1 MASLV
6 DIESR
11 GLEDP
16 KHLKHPKPHSRSSSS
31 EKSNDDAHDE
41 ESESDSSDE
50 SSSSSESDSEEAYR
64 FRDTESTL
72 QPVPLETFEERD
84 QVKQNEEVLKEKEVN
99 QEVFIETIIEG
110 SHVPTSDPK
119 KLPKNSSSSS
129 LEEKVEIENFEEV
142 PENYTKKSTKKNNKK
157 SNSESES
164 SDESSSSSKS
174 ESEQG
179 YRFRDTESTLQP
191 VLVENFEQ
199 SDQVKE
205 NEDVLREAES
215 RVNEG
220 VLIETI
226 EDTHVPT
233 SNPQI
238 LPENSSSSSSS
249 SFEETVD
256 IANLKEFPETYTKE
270 TTEKKN
276 KKSKF
281 ETFEIP
287 TDEFSHINQP
297 RNKENEKVI
306 SGKSDHLEEL
316 KKNEENEGQSRSCK
330 SQSSS
335 KSKELKSEPFF
346 PTKDLNYESP
356 PINTH
361 QPSET
366 LPVIHHKRQSSS
378 SSSSSIPQ
386 VDLHESIP
394 QSSEIKESS
403 KTPSNSSKPPSN
415 SSNSSKR
422 NSPNPKETI
431 EIKEAPGRLTD
442 LSSTDKLF
450 ESKPSRS
457 NSSSSSSI
465 SRSLEVLDTIPLS
478 SPLATIES
486 EDHQRVKSHPFADIS
501 SIDIYGGS
509 HFVNVNDKSDFSM
522 EVSHNPIEFEEE
534 VGRKS
539 SIPVKDEEYSASEEE
554 TLQELQVLENA
565 LSPEHK
571 NKEKKMSRSSSSM
584 DSKSSKSSKSSKEK
598 HSELDQAVVIDNSQI
613 HERDSSNSSGIDETE
628 ILKRI
633 QTEPTELNEANY
645 KDIMI
650 YENIND
656 PPFKKLNE
664 NLDPVPEEQRKK
676 SLSSSSSHS
685 ISSQEMKSNSSKS
698 SDSKKEKKE
707 KKEKKGEKGEK
718 EKKGKNND
726 EKVVLDIKDAQ
737 GVNVENDEESSKSGK
752 ITQDEGLYGL
762 KEENQIV
769 VEKHQHKDEEKGH
782 SNSHENSRRVEEESK
797 KTKNNHQ
804 GLGEK
809 DHESWQKN
817 SLSDIKRNEM
827 NSHGAK
833 RESTSNR
840 ACSNCSVF

>member
-1 MASLV
+1 
-6 DIESR
+6 
-11 GLEDP
+11 
-16 KHLKHPKPHSRSSSS
+16 
-31 EKSNDDAHDE
+31 
-41 ESESDSSDE
+41 
-50 SSSSSESDSEEAYR
+50 
-64 FRDTESTL
+64 
-72 QPVPLETFEERD
+72 
-84 QVKQNEEVLKEKEVN
+84 
-99 QEVFIETIIEG
+99 
-110 SHVPTSDPK
+110 
-119 KLPKNSSSSS
+119 
-129 LEEKVEIENFEEV
+129 
-142 PENYTKKSTKKNNKK
+142 
-157 SNSESES
+157 
-164 SDESSSSSKS
+164 
-174 ESEQG
+174 
-179 YRFRDTESTLQP
+179 
-191 VLVENFEQ
+191 
-199 SDQVKE
+199 
-205 NEDVLREAES
+205 
-215 RVNEG
+215 
-220 VLIETI
+220 
-226 EDTHVPT
+226 
-233 SNPQI
+233 
-238 LPENSSSSSSS
+238 
-249 SFEETVD
+249 
-256 IANLKEFPETYTKE
+256 
-270 TTEKKN
+270 
-276 KKSKF
+276 
-281 ETFEIP
+281 
-287 TDEFSHINQP
+287 
-297 RNKENEKVI
+297 
-306 SGKSDHLEEL
+306 
-316 KKNEENEGQSRSCK
+316 
-330 SQSSS
+330 
-335 KSKELKSEPFF
+335 
-346 PTKDLNYESP
+346 
-356 PINTH
+356 
-361 QPSET
+361 
-366 LPVIHHKRQSSS
+366 
-378 SSSSSIPQ
+378 
-386 VDLHESIP
+386 
-394 QSSEIKESS
+394 
-403 KTPSNSSKPPSN
+403 
-415 SSNSSKR
+415 
-422 NSPNPKETI
+422 
-431 EIKEAPGRLTD
+431 
-442 LSSTDKLF
+442 
-450 ESKPSRS
+450 
-457 NSSSSSSI
+457 
-465 SRSLEVLDTIPLS
+465 
-478 SPLATIES
+478 
-486 EDHQRVKSHPFADIS
+486 
-501 SIDIYGGS
+501 
-509 HFVNVNDKSDFSM
+509 
-522 EVSHNPIEFEEE
+522 
-534 VGRKS
+534 
-539 SIPVKDEEYSASEEE
+539 VKDEEYSASEEE

-752 ITQDEGLYGL
+752 INKDEGLYGL